1 MNNLVCNLLVIFAAG
16 LISIHSQPNQDQEE
30 YLEDLLGV
38 QKKIQSLLPML
49 KQSVVAIES
58 VDGAGSGVIVTEDGL
73 VLTAAHV
80 IGERGKEMTV
90 ILSDGQRVNA
100 ISKGGSEISD
110 AGMIQLEGNLKWPF
124 AEMADSSKALANEW
138 CIALGHPNGYDPKR
152 GMVLRTGKILS
163 TKDETIRTNC
173 RLLGGDSGG
182 PLFNL
187 EGKIVGIHSRISR
200 SPDDNFHI
208 TIESY
213 ISNWEYFLSEEI
225 LTFNKLQ
232 GGGFLGVAC
241 EKSENGLRVL
251 SVVPQSAAE
260 MAGITPMDELLR
272 LDSIPLD
279 TREKLTILVSS
290 KQPDDT
296 ISLEILREGKEKK
309 IKVSLG
315 KRSQ

>member
-1 MNNLVCNLLVIFAAG
+1 MYNLVCKLLIVFAVS
-16 LISIHSQPNQDQEE
+16 LISINSQPNQEQID
-30 YLEDLLGV
+30 YLKHLLGV
-38 QKKIQSLLPML
+38 QKKIQSLLPTL
-49 KQSVVAIES
+49 KQSVVSIES
-58 VDGAGSGVIVTEDGL
+58 IDGAGSGVIVSEDGL

-100 ISKGGSEISD
+100 ISKGGSELSD
-110 AGMIQLEGNLKWPF
+110 AGMIQLEGNLKWKF
-124 AEMADSSKALANEW
+124 AEIPEHGNTKANEW
-138 CIALGHPNGYDPKR
+138 CFALGHPNGYDPKR
-152 GMVLRTGKILS
+152 GMVLRVGKILS

-187 EGKIVGIHSRISR
+187 DGKIIGIHSRISR

-213 ISNWEYFLSEEI
+213 KSNWEYFLSQEI
-225 LTFNKLQ
+225 LTFSKLQ
-232 GGGFLGVAC
+232 RGGFLGVSC
-241 EKSENGLRVL
+241 EKSSNGLRVL
-251 SVVPQSAAE
+251 SVDPESAAE

-296 ISLEILREGKEKK
+296 ISLDILREGKEKK
-309 IKVSLG
+309 VQVLLG
-315 KRSQ
+315 KRN